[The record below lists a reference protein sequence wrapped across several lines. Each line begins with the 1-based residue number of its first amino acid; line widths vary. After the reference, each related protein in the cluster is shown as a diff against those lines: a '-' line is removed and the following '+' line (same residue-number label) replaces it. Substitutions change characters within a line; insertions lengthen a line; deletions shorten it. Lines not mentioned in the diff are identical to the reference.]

1 MNKDFHYYG
10 TYAAARIAGY
20 SHEEALNICS
30 AAFLVDLC
38 TRSLLAAI
46 DGPKSAATTQ
56 TAMEMADA
64 RTDIIGLQDITRIWA
79 SFHFLPKDLYAKR
92 EKVSKRYLRKY
103 RLICGPNGDLL
114 VDAVNLAKDK
124 SLEAVGVA
132 MHVLADTWAHMNF
145 AGTPSFVINNT
156 NDYFFEITEDGKEKP
171 ISFKHN
177 PMSPEDTEK
186 ASYTNSVKTENEHSV
201 MNLGHGRAGHLPDY
215 SFIKYKYL
223 PAWANYHEVIKDNP
237 SDYMH
242 AFWQM
247 VYAMRYLRGDEKT
260 FQVKNYAKETVA
272 PYEDEIKAIFKVRRT
287 DDSED
292 WIKLCNKLS
301 GCEIADLDIEK
312 LKTEYTSASKEEKD
326 NTLLGRFFIA
336 AMAQK
341 SMVTNK
347 IYKSG
352 NLLAGVSYEYNAEK
366 GKFKGIKDFYKLIV
380 NMRKGD

>member
-10 TYAAARIAGY
+10 TYCAARIAGY
-20 SHEEALNICS
+20 SHEEGLTVCS

-46 DGPKSAATTQ
+46 GGPKSAATTQ

-79 SFHFLPKDLYAKR
+79 SFHFLPEDLNAKKD
-92 EKVSKRYLRKY
+92 KVSKRYLKKY

-114 VDAVNLAKDK
+114 LDTINLAKGK
-124 SLEAVGVA
+124 SLEAVGLA
-132 MHVLADTWAHMNF
+132 MHVLCDTWAHMNF

-156 NDYFFEITEDGKEKP
+156 NEYFYEILENGDNKL

-177 PMSPEDTEK
+177 PMSPEDTEN
-186 ASYTNSVKTENEHSV
+186 ASYTNSMKTENENSV

-247 VYAMRYLRGDEKT
+247 VYAMKYLRGDEKT
-260 FQVKNYAKETVA
+260 FTLKTYAKDAVA
-272 PYEDEIKAIFKVRRT
+272 SYEDEIRAIFKKRRI

-292 WIKLCNKLS
+292 WIKLCEKLA
-301 GCEIADLDIEK
+301 GCEMPDLDIDE
-312 LKTEYTSASKEEKD
+312 LKASYMSAKVEEKD
-326 NTLLGRFFIA
+326 DTLLGRFFIA

-352 NLLAGVSYEYNAEK
+352 NMLAGVSYEYNAKK
-366 GKFKGIKDFYKLIV
+366 GKFKGIKDFYKLII
-380 NMRKGD
+380 NMRKGN